1 MKTTWSWETKIYH
14 MGQLKD
20 WGSANCKG
28 NAIKIA
34 FIKPSCFNENHHIW
48 DFKIYHMGGPKDG
61 GGLNCKRKSIKI
73 TFRKPSC
80 LNENQHLTV
89 FASPALG
96 NQHEKFPNL
105 VYRVYLMSNQISTPE
120 WWGPS
125 DLEELFSFENV
136 RVLSLKLIKTST
148 FPKAKTIEISYDF
161 FIFFAIFPFP
171 ETPSLWAL
179 SYGGSTFNIYL
190 QKW

>member
-1 MKTTWSWETKIYH
+1 MMKTLPLLKKHKRSGKIGEILKNVKILNICKGFLKVIMIDFLLQFRHPPSLGSLIRWKHVQHIPSKMMKTTWSWETKIYH

-61 GGLNCKRKSIKI
+61 GGLDCKRKSIKI

-80 LNENQHLTV
+80 FNENQQCN
-89 FASPALG
+89 A
-96 NQHEKFPNL
+96 NL
-105 VYRVYLMSNQISTPE
+105 FT
-120 WWGPS
+120 
-125 DLEELFSFENV
+125 
-136 RVLSLKLIKTST
+136 
-148 FPKAKTIEISYDF
+148 
-161 FIFFAIFPFP
+161 
-171 ETPSLWAL
+171 
-179 SYGGSTFNIYL
+179 
-190 QKW
+190 

>member
-1 MKTTWSWETKIYH
+1 

-20 WGSANCKG
+20 WGSANCKE

-34 FIKPSCFNENHHIW
+34 FIKSSCFNENHQIG

-61 GGLNCKRKSIKI
+61 GGLNCKRKSVKI

-80 LNENQHLTV
+80 FNENQHFTA
-89 FASPALG
+89 FASPAHR
-96 NQHEKFPNL
+96 NQHENFRNL
-105 VYRVYLMSNQISTPE
+105 VRRVHLMSNQISTPE
-120 WWGPS
+120 WWGPL
-125 DLEELFSFENV
+125 DLED
-136 RVLSLKLIKTST
+136 VLSLNNAKLIFTRIKKLIKTST

-179 SYGGSTFNIYL
+179 SYGGSMFNIYL